1 MGSEGYLINQFLAG
15 RTNRRDDEYGGTF
28 NNRMRIATNIVQEMR
43 NAIGKDF
50 ILMFCLSMIDLIPNG
65 SIWD

>member
-1 MGSEGYLINQFLAG
+1 MINQFLKVQ
-15 RTNRRDDEYGGTF
+15 TNQRDKEYSCTF
-28 NNRMRIATNIVQEMR
+28 NNRMSIATNIVQEMR